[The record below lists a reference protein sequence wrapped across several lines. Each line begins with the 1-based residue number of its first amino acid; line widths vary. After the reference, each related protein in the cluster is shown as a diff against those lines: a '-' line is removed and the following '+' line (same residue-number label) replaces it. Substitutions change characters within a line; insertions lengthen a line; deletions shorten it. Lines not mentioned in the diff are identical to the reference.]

1 LYSISAF
8 QGAYFDTTL
17 TALSRWP
24 PYELPTLSIVQD
36 PLDPAIASVQHFAQ
50 PLVFFRLDPISVLL
64 CSPYLSSLTHLRLRI
79 PSRQVS
85 RFISNIP
92 SALPALRLLDLST
105 CNILV
110 SDMEAI
116 LVRFHNLQHL
126 ILDGCS
132 VARDQSHVGE
142 WVNVGKTCATA
153 TIRRAKAREK
163 ELKTWL
169 ERNAAGFLHSDTMPP
184 GEAQP
189 IARPRRPGRRGLA
202 TATISLREAPTA
214 SVSDITHVP
223 AGIVIPKIRIVPSSP
238 ILLSLSTS
246 SSIISDTQH
255 QTIREDFEKG
265 WNEGVALLSVVK
277 SRLYQSWRNGVRMM
291 RMTADAG
298 MDGLN
303 GLEDIG
309 IENAFQSHP
318 ELDAPIL
325 CLAGPDTL
333 GKHVQGCS
341 HNFAWDVWDDTI

>member
-1 LYSISAF
+1 
-8 QGAYFDTTL
+8 
-17 TALSRWP
+17 
-24 PYELPTLSIVQD
+24 
-36 PLDPAIASVQHFAQ
+36 
-50 PLVFFRLDPISVLL
+50 
-64 CSPYLSSLTHLRLRI
+64 
-79 PSRQVS
+79 
-85 RFISNIP
+85 
-92 SALPALRLLDLST
+92 
-105 CNILV
+105 
-110 SDMEAI
+110 
-116 LVRFHNLQHL
+116 
-126 ILDGCS
+126 
-132 VARDQSHVGE
+132 
-142 WVNVGKTCATA
+142 
-153 TIRRAKAREK
+153 
-163 ELKTWL
+163 
-169 ERNAAGFLHSDTMPP
+169 
-184 GEAQP
+184 
-189 IARPRRPGRRGLA
+189 
-202 TATISLREAPTA
+202 
-214 SVSDITHVP
+214 VP

-291 RMTADAG
+291 RMTEDAG